1 MAVLHFG
8 TLWVQKGFPGGISGK
23 EFVYNAGYVG
33 LIPGSERYPGVEY
46 GNSLQ
51 YSCLEN
57 PVNRRLWWA
66 RVHGVSESD
75 KTERTHTHTY
85 IHTKYIMR

>member
-1 MAVLHFG
+1 MQGRKKFSILPII
-8 TLWVQKGFPGGISGK
+8 LDKSLPGWKCGK

-57 PVNRRLWWA
+57 PTDSRAWWA
-66 RVHGVSESD
+66 TVHGLAKSQ
-75 KTERTHTHTY
+75 T
-85 IHTKYIMR
+85 